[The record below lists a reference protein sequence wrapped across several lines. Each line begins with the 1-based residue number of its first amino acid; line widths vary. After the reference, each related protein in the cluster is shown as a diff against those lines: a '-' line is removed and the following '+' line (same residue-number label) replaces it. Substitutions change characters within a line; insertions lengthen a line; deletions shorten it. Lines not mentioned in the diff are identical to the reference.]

1 MAVSSAAVK
10 QLAADAVTVLETGCQ
25 IAPFSS
31 LLPDFSLADVYQ
43 VTAAVR
49 RLRQARDEKPIGRKI
64 GFTNRKTWPDYEPV
78 WG

>member
-31 LLPDFSLADVYQ
+31 LLCA
-43 VTAAVR
+43 
-49 RLRQARDEKPIGRKI
+49 GRWPYTQIVGSQEAKI
-64 GFTNRKTWPDYEPV
+64 I
-78 WG
+78 